1 MGRRGKGPGTTP
13 PASAAEALERFDA
26 RFEDGEMEAALA
38 IAEAGLRIAPRD
50 AGLHHARGL
59 ALWGLDRHAA
69 AAEAMTRALEIDA
82 ALSDPHLDLAAL
94 RIDHLDAPL
103 EALRGLKAARRAL
116 SEPEI
121 RAAAHV
127 LAARAWLVLEDP
139 RAAEKEVRKAVKLQP
154 EDGGI
159 RAELAE
165 VQVEGGHLA
174 RARET
179 LQEALAIDPGQARAR
194 WLLAVLLDREG
205 DPAAVAAFEE
215 AARTDPDSCFVP
227 ERLDDAEFDLQVEKA
242 LAAVP
247 PRFRRHLGNTEIAV
261 EPYPSES
268 FLRDHR
274 VSPLI
279 LGLFL
284 GTPLTQR
291 TFELEDLPPRIIVFQ
306 RNLENCCRNR
316 RELVREIGITLRH
329 EIGHLLGM
337 EEDDLEDAGHA

>member
-1 MGRRGKGPGTTP
+1 V
-13 PASAAEALERFDA
+13 AEALERFDT
-26 RFEDGEMEAALA
+26 RFEEGEMEAALEV
-38 IAEAGLRIAPRD
+38 AEAGLRLAPGE

-59 ALWGLDRHAA
+59 ALWGLERHAA
-69 AAEAMTRALEIDA
+69 AAEAMMRALELDP
-82 ALSDPHLDLAAL
+82 ALPDPHLDLAAL
-94 RIDHLDAPL
+94 RIDPLDAPL
-103 EALRGLKAARRAL
+103 DALRGLKAARRAL
-116 SEPEI
+116 SAPEL

-127 LAARAWLVLEDP
+127 LAGRAWLALEDP
-139 RAAEKEVRKAVKLQP
+139 RTAEKEVRKAVKLQP
-154 EDGGI
+154 EDGEI

-165 VQVEGGHLA
+165 AQVEAGNLA
-174 RARET
+174 RAQET
-179 LQEALAIDPGQARAR
+179 LREALALDPGLVRAR
-194 WLLAVLLDREG
+194 WLLAVLLDRDG

-215 AARTDPDSCFVP
+215 AARTDPDACFVP
-227 ERLDDAEFDLQVEKA
+227 ERLDDAAFDLQVEKA

-247 PRFRRHLGNTEIAV
+247 PRFRRHLRNTEIAV

-268 FLRDHR
+268 FVRDHQ